1 LSFISSKYQLGAQ
14 IKRLFLYQCVD
25 EYFNRHINFDAFPN
39 LEFFYIDSFHYCHA
53 RLGEDSDGS
62 IEVIRMPFRRMRE
75 LKNSIRHIV
84 DYTSTIFAPKLL
96 ESGPCPRLITLEL
109 TFDYRNQEFIS
120 KLKNAPA
127 LKNLI
132 LDHISISAAEI
143 ENIHV
148 YCPKLS
154 LLKITDGLKDI
165 GKVPKKKIKPVTS
178 TTSLHLEP
186 TYKVDTPGAIHWL
199 RYIHKK
205 YKQLTH
211 FMFRNGYEEPDSS
224 GELAKDGFIPLLK
237 DFGPRLVSFETDLVP
252 LDSGFFK
259 GIAPGNL
266 KLTAL
271 NGPFVDKNCIP
282 KENTLSSLFKF
293 LQNVTLE
300 ELPDIDLASKL
311 EPVFW

>member
-1 LSFISSKYQLGAQ
+1 
-14 IKRLFLYQCVD
+14 
-25 EYFNRHINFDAFPN
+25 
-39 LEFFYIDSFHYCHA
+39 
-53 RLGEDSDGS
+53 
-62 IEVIRMPFRRMRE
+62 
-75 LKNSIRHIV
+75 
-84 DYTSTIFAPKLL
+84 
-96 ESGPCPRLITLEL
+96 
-109 TFDYRNQEFIS
+109 
-120 KLKNAPA
+120 
-127 LKNLI
+127 